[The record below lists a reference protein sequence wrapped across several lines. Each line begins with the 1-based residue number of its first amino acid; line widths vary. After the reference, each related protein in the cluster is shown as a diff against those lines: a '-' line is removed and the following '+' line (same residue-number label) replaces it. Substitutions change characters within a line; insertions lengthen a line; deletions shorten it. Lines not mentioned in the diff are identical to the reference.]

1 LPRSPAGSWAR
12 HARRGAR
19 SCSARPPG
27 PSEAVASG
35 GHRRLLRQRKRVTGR
50 GGPRAQAAPG
60 AGAKRMTGQTVRF
73 ASAPGESG
81 ALPRAASPQPLV
93 ELEQHLDSLD
103 DEAGAAGRSPGARGK
118 ARQALQCLL
127 EGNRRFCQARARRP
141 LPLDPAP
148 ARAHALAAGPSRLL
162 RRPAVYWRQ
171 RDAPPAIG
179 RSELAFCWWRC
190 AAPRCTAHGLRCCI
204 CHASLCCAAGAL

>member
-1 LPRSPAGSWAR
+1 
-12 HARRGAR
+12 
-19 SCSARPPG
+19 
-27 PSEAVASG
+27 
-35 GHRRLLRQRKRVTGR
+35 VTGR

-81 ALPRAASPQPLV
+81 ALPRAGSPQPLV

-127 EGNRRFCQARARRP
+127 EGNRRFCQARARSP
-141 LPLDPAP
+141 AAP
-148 ARAHALAAGPSRLL
+148 ARPGAHARA
-162 RRPAVYWRQ
+162 RRWV
-171 RDAPPAIG
+171 APPAALPG
-179 RSELAFCWWRC
+179 GLLAPARC
-190 AAPRCTAHGLRCCI
+190 LAGGQAA
-204 CHASLCCAAGAL
+204 